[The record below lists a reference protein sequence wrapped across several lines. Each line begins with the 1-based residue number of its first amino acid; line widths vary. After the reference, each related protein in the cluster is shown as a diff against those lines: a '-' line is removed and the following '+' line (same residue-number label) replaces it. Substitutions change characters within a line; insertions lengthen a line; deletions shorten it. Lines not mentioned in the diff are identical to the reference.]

1 MYKCGKGKSVICN
14 IGGKFQTGIHGPDRS
29 SNVDGK
35 QDVLPHFFCF
45 FLFKHLHIASSELL
59 N

>member
-35 QDVLPHFFCF
+35 QDVLPHFFLL
-45 FLFKHLHIASSELL
+45 LFIQAFTYRIF
-59 N
+59 